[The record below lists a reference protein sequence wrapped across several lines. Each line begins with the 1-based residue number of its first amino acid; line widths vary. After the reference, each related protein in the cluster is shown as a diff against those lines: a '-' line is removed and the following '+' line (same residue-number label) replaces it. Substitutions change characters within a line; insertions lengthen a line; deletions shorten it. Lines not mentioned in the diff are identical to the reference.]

1 MKQINGT
8 PINIESDVLGRITL
22 KGKSIFN
29 RKDEILVKVDATSV
43 PSGYSAVITNS
54 ETVNGYKP
62 CVGNV
67 QTLDEFN
74 EGDVVLI
81 NKQGEI
87 VFLYEIKSM
96 HNAIFATER
105 CNHRCIMC
113 PQPPVAEEEDKT
125 PFNLKLIC
133 WYNWWRADSY
143 WR

>member
-1 MKQINGT
+1 MKQINGI
-8 PINIESDVLGRITL
+8 PINIESDILGRITL

-29 RKDEILVKVDATSV
+29 RKDEILVKADATSV
-43 PSGYSAVITNS
+43 PSGYSAIITNRG
-54 ETVNGYKP
+54 TVNGDKP

-87 VFLYEIKSM
+87 VFLYEIQSM

-105 CNHRCIMC
+105 CNHRCIMS
-113 PQPPVAEEEDKT
+113 
-125 PFNLKLIC
+125 N
-133 WYNWWRADSY
+133 
-143 WR
+143 